1 MNNAEKLQ
9 ALRRLMQDNNLA
21 AFIEVTGDDHQ
32 SEYFADHYRT
42 LEWISNFSG
51 ENSTVVVTP
60 DKALIWAD
68 GRYWI
73 SCEKEIAGTEFQM
86 MKMNWPNV
94 PTVKEFLLT
103 LPNGSRIGFNGAILP
118 AQTINAYLRD
128 FQAHDFELVDV
139 DLIGQLWTAD
149 RPQVSKEQAWLHEL
163 KFTGCRTA
171 DKLADFRQRLQE
183 KYADYSVISSL
194 DDICWLYN
202 IRAFDIPCCPVLL
215 SFALI
220 TPEQAFLYAD
230 PDKIPTALA
239 ENLQAEGVTLLPYE
253 QIYQDI
259 AALPK
264 TAKVYIQSSM
274 VNYRIYQILS
284 SNYSLVDGINIS
296 TYQKAVK
303 NPTEIANLKGIFL
316 QDSAAICKFMCWLDQ
331 NIGKHEIKELDCA
344 AKLLEYRQEQEGFIE
359 PSFETIAAYKDNAAM
374 LHYSASVEKQ
384 AVLQN
389 KSFFLHD
396 SGGQYYGGTTDITRT
411 QAVGPL
417 TEEEIFDYT
426 HVVKGCVDTMSARFL
441 RGTTGISL
449 DGITRYPMWQT
460 GTDYKSGTGHGV
472 GYCLN
477 VHEGP
482 QSISTRSNQVSLQL
496 GMLTTVEPGIYKA
509 NKHGIRIENDVL
521 TVKDCQNEHGEF
533 YRFEIVSYVPFELR
547 AIDKKYLTA
556 AEIKWLNDYHQACYE
571 KISPFLN
578 ENEKNWLKNA
588 TKAL

>member
-1 MNNAEKLQ
+1 MTGVQ
-9 ALRRLMQDNNLA
+9 TCAL
-21 AFIEVTGDDHQ
+21 
-32 SEYFADHYRT
+32 
-42 LEWISNFSG
+42 
-51 ENSTVVVTP
+51 P
-60 DKALIWAD
+60 
-68 GRYWI
+68 
-73 SCEKEIAGTEFQM
+73 
-86 MKMNWPNV
+86 
-94 PTVKEFLLT
+94 
-103 LPNGSRIGFNGAILP
+103 IL
-118 AQTINAYLRD
+118 
-128 FQAHDFELVDV
+128 
-139 DLIGQLWTAD
+139 
-149 RPQVSKEQAWLHEL
+149 
-163 KFTGCRTA
+163 
-171 DKLADFRQRLQE
+171 
-183 KYADYSVISSL
+183 
-194 DDICWLYN
+194 
-202 IRAFDIPCCPVLL
+202 
-215 SFALI
+215 
-220 TPEQAFLYAD
+220 
-230 PDKIPTALA
+230 
-239 ENLQAEGVTLLPYE
+239 TLLPYE